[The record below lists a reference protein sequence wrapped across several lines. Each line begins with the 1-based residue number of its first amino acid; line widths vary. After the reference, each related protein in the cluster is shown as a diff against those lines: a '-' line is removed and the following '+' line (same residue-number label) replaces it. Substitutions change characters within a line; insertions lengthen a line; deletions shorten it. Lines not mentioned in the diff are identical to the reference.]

1 MTVATVIDIP
11 IMRHRLENNDN
22 AVHRHSGYDL
32 FHASHAFFPIFGVLL
47 GAMAMT
53 SVFIIER
60 SALFIGA

>member
-1 MTVATVIDIP
+1 MAVATVTDIP
-11 IMRHRLENNDN
+11 IMRDQLENND
-22 AVHRHSGYDL
+22 AVVPRHFGHQL
-32 FHASHAFFPIFGVLL
+32 VPMNQEFFPIFGVLL